1 MSRPVCAI
9 VGVGPGNGAAF
20 ARKFSGEGYAVAL
33 VSRRLDALRE
43 LASRIEGSRA
53 YQWDA
58 TDTAAAAPVF
68 ARIKEELGPV
78 SVLVYNAGSG
88 VFGTIDDVDEVAF
101 ESAWRTNA
109 LGCLTAVK
117 QVLPELR
124 RAGGGNIV
132 VIGATASLRGGER
145 FAAFA
150 PAKAA
155 QRSLAQSMARH
166 LGRDGIHVSYVVI
179 DGVIDLPRTR
189 QLLADKPEEFFLEPA
204 DIAESVFHLTRQPR
218 SAWTFEL
225 DLRPYCESW

>member
-20 ARKFSGEGYAVAL
+20 ARKFADEGYAVAL
-33 VSRRLDALRE
+33 MARSEEKLQG
-43 LASRIEGSRA
+43 LASQIEGSRA
-53 YQWDA
+53 YPWDA
-58 TDTAAAAPVF
+58 TDTAAGAPVF
-68 ARIKEELGPV
+68 SHIREELGPV
-78 SVLVYNAGSG
+78 TVLVYNAGAG
-88 VFGTIDDVDEVAF
+88 AFGTIDDIDEADF
-101 ESAWRTNA
+101 EHAWRTNA

-117 QVLPELR
+117 QVLPDMR
-124 RAGGGNIV
+124 RAQGGDIV

-179 DGVIDLPRTR
+179 DGVIDMPRTR
-189 QLLADKPEEFFLEPA
+189 RMLADKPDDFFLDPS

-225 DLRPYCESW
+225 DLRPFGETW

>member
-20 ARKFSGEGYAVAL
+20 ARKFSSEGYAVAL
-33 VSRRLDALRE
+33 MSRNEQYLDQ
-43 LASRIEGSRA
+43 LAGEVDAARPIP
-53 YQWDA
+53 WDA
-58 TDTAAAAPVF
+58 TDEGAAEAVF
-68 ARIKEELGPV
+68 SRVREQLGPI
-78 SVLVYNAGSG
+78 SVLVYNAGAG
-88 VFGTIDDVDEVAF
+88 AFGTVDEIETEDLERAF
-101 ESAWRTNA
+101 KVNA

-117 QVLPELR
+117 QVLPDMRNGE
-124 RAGGGNIV
+124 GGNIV
-132 VIGATASLRGGER
+132 VIGATASLRGGEK

-179 DGVIDLPRTR
+179 DGVIDLSRTR
-189 QLLADKPEEFFLEPA
+189 QMLSDKPDEFFLKPA

-218 SAWTFEL
+218 SAWSFEI
-225 DLRPYCESW
+225 DLRPFCEKW